1 MMPVEAEWLIE
12 VAKASARVQVPLET
26 FVEQWMGQLP
36 KKVRKDLSHN
46 GAIRCRTEGDP
57 KQFRC
62 LDTGRQYFDPG
73 NWLYAV
79 VLSILV
85 PECCRREHW
94 NIETKGDI
102 IESVMG
108 CSYLKDHC
116 VRHSCTL
123 QRNRWRKSV
132 EYVEEARRVAD
143 LFEEVAWRTHALSVR
158 VGCDQLIAWVNWVM
172 SIVYFAKSGECRVHA
187 VCELDSDMP
196 ANMELLELQDRSK
209 GCLVKITEGTI
220 AAYSQMR
227 VL

>member
-85 PECCRREHW
+85 PECCKREHW

-116 VRHSCTL
+116 VRHM
-123 QRNRWRKSV
+123 WRKSV

-143 LFEEVAWRTHALSVR
+143 LFEEVAWRTHALSER

-172 SIVYFAKSGECRVHA
+172 SIVYFAKSGECRVHT
-187 VCELDSDMP
+187 VFELDSDMP
-196 ANMELLELQDRSK
+196 ANMELLELKDRSN
-209 GCLVKITEGTI
+209 GCLVKIT
-220 AAYSQMR
+220 
-227 VL
+227 